1 MKMNRTEFA
10 CYALLVSAFLLGGML
25 IVQIQSNGPLT
36 STAQAE
42 MVLTSGDMT
51 VMTARTKD
59 DEEALF
65 VLDNVSQELHI
76 YTLDLAKKR
85 LRRNESIRMSR
96 IFGNRDGGK
105 DDDRGHGA
113 R

>member
-1 MKMNRTEFA
+1 MNRTEFA

-25 IVQIQSNGPLT
+25 IVQMQNHGSLT

-42 MVLTSGDMT
+42 MVLTSGEMT

-65 VLDNVSQELHI
+65 ILDNVSQELHI

-96 IFGNRDGGK
+96 LFGNRGGGK
-105 DDDRGHGA
+105 NNGRGDGS

>member
-1 MKMNRTEFA
+1 MNRTEFA

-25 IVQIQSNGPLT
+25 IVQMQNNGPLT
-36 STAQAE
+36 SSAHAE

-51 VMTARTKD
+51 IMTARTKD

-85 LRRNESIRMSR
+85 LRRNETIRLGR
-96 IFGNRDGGK
+96 LFG
-105 DDDRGHGA
+105 DRGGGRGNGRGRDA